1 MKISASILAADQN
14 NIINNLNEKKNLF
27 DYVHI
32 DLGDNVFCP
41 TYGISKDI
49 VYKLVNETTYKL
61 DIHLM
66 IDEFPDLLNNLVRE
80 NNNIVKASHHVESNS
95 INEFIEIMTKQDNIE
110 TGFGILSSS
119 DLNILR
125 PFFESE
131 NITIDYILLL
141 CVNPGF
147 SYQDPVI
154 SPSQRVLDFKNLYPN
169 YHGQIMV
176 DGGVSNQ
183 MLNELKD
190 LGVNVSVQGGAIFG

>member
-14 NIINNLNEKKNLF
+14 NIINNLNDKKDLF

-32 DLGDNVFCP
+32 DIGDNIFCP
-41 TYGISKDI
+41 TYGISKNN
-49 VYKLVNETTYKL
+49 VYKLVTETTYKL

-66 IDEFPDLLNNLVRE
+66 INEYPILLENLVKE

-95 INEFIEIMTKQDNIE
+95 INEFIDIMQKQDNID
-110 TGFGILSSS
+110 TGFGILGSS

-125 PFFESE
+125 PFLESE
-131 NITIDYILLL
+131 NVTPDYILLL

-169 YHGQIMV
+169 YQGQIMV
-176 DGGVSNQ
+176 DGGVSNK
-183 MLNELKD
+183 MLNELND
-190 LGVNVSVQGGAIFG
+190 LGVNVSVQGGATFG